1 MGAIGKVKIY
11 HCLKHDRNGEYSE
24 TTLNKV
30 VLSVQISFSA
40 TFGDKPRYRNA
51 EAPFVCIKIHRAVK
65 NKDQRWIS
73 KNDHQMT
80 SALNSI
86 SLFIFGNTPLIF
98 NFLCILLQTNMTYKT
113 LKIYKIVSM
122 YQKLKLQQ
130 PSTEETDNKSNQI
143 KSQANAPIN
152 RRLCRN
158 ICEII
163 SIDPDL
169 RIKMLSLRST
179 NDNTKVRPSILKY
192 R

>member
-1 MGAIGKVKIY
+1 
-11 HCLKHDRNGEYSE
+11 
-24 TTLNKV
+24 
-30 VLSVQISFSA
+30 
-40 TFGDKPRYRNA
+40 
-51 EAPFVCIKIHRAVK
+51 
-65 NKDQRWIS
+65 
-73 KNDHQMT
+73 MT
-80 SALNSI
+80 SSLNSI

-192 R
+192 RYKPRSWNTKRQRIFEEVESMCKKITTNINNKNATKTNKKKSNQIASKRSS